1 MRAWSCPPALLE
13 RLAGSRDRT
22 VAALAATGPVYGV
35 TTGMGS
41 QSGLAVG
48 SSDQPSFQ
56 GDLMLAR
63 AVGTAPWLDL
73 RSARAAVATR
83 LRTLLDEETGASPAL
98 ARSLVDLLGTDLHP
112 AVPATGNGAAG
123 EIIPL
128 AHLGGFLTGLGE
140 GVAAGGTAPADVLL
154 REAGLTPYAFGAK
167 EGVAFLQGVPVATA
181 EAVLLGA
188 DARLL
193 ASQALAV
200 AAGELVLT
208 RAPRDPYAAA
218 LARGDADLARVLG
231 VLRDLT
237 GDEPAPGCS
246 RRRCRSGWSVP
257 RWRTCCAPWTSST
270 PPWAG
275 RCRG

>member
-1 MRAWSCPPALLE
+1 MASPVVRIDQPADLDPRTVVAVAGGARLELSPALLE

-140 GVAAGGTAPADVLL
+140 GVAAGDGARRRAAARGRPHAVRL
-154 REAGLTPYAFGAK
+154 RG
-167 EGVAFLQGVPVATA
+167 QGGGWRSSRACRWPPPR
-181 EAVLLGA
+181 AVLLGA

-200 AAGELVLT
+200 AAGELALD
-208 RAPRDPYAAA
+208 PR
-218 LARGDADLARVLG
+218 
-231 VLRDLT
+231 
-237 GDEPAPGCS
+237 PA
-246 RRRCRSGWSVP
+246 
-257 RWRTCCAPWTSST
+257 
-270 PPWAG
+270 
-275 RCRG
+275 